1 MENVMKEATIILRA
15 VSHRTRGV
23 FAGPLTFPADR
34 ALAGVE
40 FKVDIDEV
48 DRRQLSLLSSDSS
61 VIGIAPVVPMML
73 VEPFDV
79 RAAAMPLAGA
89 SVEWGV
95 RAVKADSSPFTGAG
109 AVVAVLDTGIDHTH
123 PAFAGMTIE
132 QVDFTGGG
140 NGDTHGHGTHCAGTI
155 FGRDVGGLRI
165 GVARGVNKALIGKV
179 IGPEGGGS
187 DQIASAIQWA
197 LDNGANVISMSLGID
212 FPGLVAQW
220 QTRMPVELATSRAL
234 EGYRATVQLFDRLA
248 AFTRAQGAF
257 GKVGIL
263 VAAAGNESDRDR
275 HPDFEISVS
284 PPAVAEGF
292 VSVAALGEAANGLK
306 VAGFS
311 NTGANVAAPGVKVT
325 SAKPGGGLQEMS
337 GTSMATP
344 HVAGVAALWIDKI
357 KSTGALTEKQLTA
370 RLIGSCTQAGFRP
383 GTDEMD
389 VGAGLVQAPQS

>member
-1 MENVMKEATIILRA
+1 M
-15 VSHRTRGV
+15 
-23 FAGPLTFPADR
+23 FAGPLAFPADNV
-34 ALAGVE
+34 LAGAE

-48 DRRQLSLLSSDSS
+48 DRRQLSLLSNDAS

-73 VEPFDV
+73 VEPFNV
-79 RAAAMPLAGA
+79 RTVAMPLVGA
-89 SVEWGV
+89 TVEWGV
-95 RAVKADSSPFTGAG
+95 RAVNADSSPFTGAG
-109 AVVAVLDTGIDHTH
+109 AIVAVLDTGIDHTH
-123 PAFAGMTIE
+123 PTFAGMTLE
-132 QVDFTGGG
+132 QMDFTGSG

-155 FGRDVGGLRI
+155 FGRDFGGMRI
-165 GVARGVNKALIGKV
+165 GVARGVKKALIGKV
-179 IGPEGGGS
+179 LGPGGGGS

-197 LDNGANVISMSLGID
+197 LDNGAKVISMSLGID

-220 QTRMPVELATSRAL
+220 QTRMPVELATSRAR
-234 EGYRATVQLFDRLA
+234 EGYLATVQLFDRLA

-275 HPDFEISVS
+275 DPDFEISVS

-311 NTGANVAAPGVKVT
+311 NTGANVAAPGVNIR

-357 KSTGALTEKQLTA
+357 RSTGALSEKQLTA
-370 RLIGSCTQAGFRP
+370 KLIGSCTQTGLSP
-383 GTDEMD
+383 GADEMD
-389 VGAGLVQAPQS
+389 AGAGLVQAPQS